1 MKRFIVIVIFIIC
14 LNFSLPSFASDTS
27 AKTYCDSGLIKIELK
42 DYKGALADYTK
53 AIQLEPNNYDA
64 YLGRGKA
71 ERLLKDYNNSIKDY
85 TKAIE
90 LNPNNYMGYAGRGI
104 SKFELKDYVDSIDDC
119 TKAIE
124 INPNDGWVYLYRSNS
139 KKELQDFKG
148 AEQDRKKFDE
158 LTKYFKPYI
167 KKINKIIKSNW
178 EPPVKKPGTSTIARY
193 TLNKK
198 GEISNIKII
207 KSSGIIQN
215 DESAINALKKSSP
228 LPPLP
233 TEYQGSS
240 VDIDFH
246 FDIKPK
252 W

>member
-1 MKRFIVIVIFIIC
+1 MKRFIAIIIFIIC
-14 LNFSLPSFASDTS
+14 LNLSLPSFASDTS
-27 AKTYCDSGLIKIELK
+27 AKTYCDSGLTKIELK
-42 DYKGALADYTK
+42 DYKNALADYTK

-64 YLGRGKA
+64 YLGRGKV

-90 LNPNNYMGYAGRGI
+90 LNPSDYKGYAGRGV
-104 SKFELKDYVDSIDDC
+104 SKFELKNYADSIDDY
-119 TKAIE
+119 TKAID
-124 INPNDGWVYLYRSNS
+124 INPNDGWVYLYRSNC

-158 LTKYFKPYI
+158 LTKYFKSYI
-167 KKINKIIKSNW
+167 KTITKIAKSNW
-178 EPPVKKPGTSTIARY
+178 KPPIKEQGASIIARC
-193 TLNKK
+193 TLDKK
-198 GEISNIKII
+198 GEVSNIKII
-207 KSSGIIQN
+207 KSSSIIQN

-240 VDIDFH
+240 IDVDFH
-246 FDIKPK
+246 FDINQK

>member
-1 MKRFIVIVIFIIC
+1 MKRFIAIIIFLIC
-14 LNFSLPSFASDTS
+14 LNLSLPSFASDAN
-27 AKTYCDSGLIKIELK
+27 AKTYCDRGLTKIELGN
-42 DYKGALADYTK
+42 YKGAMEDYTK
-53 AIQLEPNNYDA
+53 AIKLEPNNYDA
-64 YLGRGKA
+64 YLGRGKVG
-71 ERLLKDYNNSIKDY
+71 RLLKDYNNSIKDY

-90 LNPNNYMGYAGRGI
+90 LNPNDYKGYAGRGT
-104 SKFELKDYVDSIDDC
+104 SKFELKDYTGSIDDC

-124 INPNDGWVYLYRSNS
+124 INPNCDWAYLYRSNS

-158 LTKYFKPYI
+158 LTKFFKPYI
-167 KKINKIIKSNW
+167 KKITKIAKSNW
-178 EPPVKKPGTSTIARY
+178 KPPIKERGTSTIVRC

-207 KSSGIIQN
+207 KSSNIIQN
-215 DESAINALKKSSP
+215 DENAINALKKSSP
-228 LPPLP
+228 LPPFP
-233 TEYQGSS
+233 KEFQGSS
-240 VDIDFH
+240 IDIEFH

>member
-1 MKRFIVIVIFIIC
+1 MKRFIAIIIFIIC
-14 LNFSLPSFASDTS
+14 LNLSLTSFASDAS
-27 AKTYCDSGLIKIELK
+27 AKAYCDSGLTKIELK
-42 DYKGALADYTK
+42 DYNGALADYVK

-64 YLGRGKA
+64 YLGRGKVR
-71 ERLLKDYNNSIKDY
+71 RLLKDYNNSIKDY

-90 LNPNNYMGYAGRGI
+90 LNPNNYKGYAGRG
-104 SKFELKDYVDSIDDC
+104 SNKFELKDYAGAIDDY

-124 INPNDGWVYLYRSNS
+124 INHNDGWVYLDRSNS
-139 KKELQDFKG
+139 KKELKDFKG
-148 AEQDRKKFDE
+148 AEQDRKKFDK
-158 LTKYFKPYI
+158 LTEYFKGYM
-167 KKINKIIKSNW
+167 KKITKIIKSNW
-178 EPPVKKPGTSTIARY
+178 EPPIKEPGTSTIARY